1 VPPGLSTGAANQI
14 CTECRTHC
22 TSLSLPC
29 KLRIHTHTLIAPPQF
44 PRHGTQHN
52 GIQSTAEAMAVVT
65 TFHPHLLRWGAVP
78 VRHRCRDVRTAGPG
92 AWHLRHGLYVST
104 SLMLHSQIS
113 LTEPSSVC
121 MVCDT
126 IDRGI
131 SFLYANSSA
140 WGSASLGCTF
150 NIIRLPVSTLTC
162 VPANHAKH

>member
-1 VPPGLSTGAANQI
+1 MRVRIRALGRRWCCESPSMNLAPRASGIVIQLAPPI
-14 CTECRTHC
+14 KFCTDYPSCCRV
-22 TSLSLPC
+22 

-104 SLMLHSQIS
+104 SPMLHSQIS
-113 LTEPSSVC
+113 LTEPPPTVC
-121 MVCDT
+121 MVCDDHRSRF
-126 IDRGI
+126 I
-131 SFLYANSSA
+131 F
-140 WGSASLGCTF
+140 SL
-150 NIIRLPVSTLTC
+150 R
-162 VPANHAKH
+162 